1 METKKTDIIK
11 PEQAVTLG
19 GAYRERVKRSPDD
32 TAYRF
37 FDTHSQDWKNITW
50 AESGATVA
58 RFQAALAKEA
68 IKPGDRVAIMLR
80 NGPEWVQFE
89 QAAIGMGLIVV
100 PLYTNDRTDNIA
112 YVLQDAGVKVLL
124 IEGQEQLDALK
135 EITAQMDG
143 LIRILSINPCKPNTN
158 FKRLKTLS
166 EWTAGLPEDMDAGN
180 LQAND
185 TDADSLVTIVYTSG
199 TTGRPKGVMLSH
211 TNILFNA
218 YAATQTVELYS
229 GDIYLS
235 FLPLSH
241 MLERTVGYYVPMLTA
256 GTVAFARSVQ
266 DLGEDL
272 ITQSPAIL
280 VSVPRIYE
288 RVYNK
293 IHAQLET
300 KSPLA
305 QKLFAKAVSVGW
317 DRFEGHSS
325 LLWPILNALV
335 AKKIMAKLGGN
346 LRLAICGGAPLS
358 SAVAK
363 TFIGLGLN
371 VLQGY
376 GLTETG
382 PIISANR
389 VKNNDP
395 ASVGEPLPGV
405 EVRIGKDDELLTR
418 SPSVMLGYWNNKK
431 ATDDMI
437 TSDGWLR
444 TGDKVRIENNHIYI
458 TGRLKDIL
466 VLSNGEKVPPSD
478 MELAITMDPLFEQI
492 MVIGEGRPYLS
503 ALTVLE
509 AEHQKALTEQLG
521 LNGDDKAL
529 ASEAMREAVLTHIAK
544 QIESFPGYAKI
555 RQVSVCTKPW
565 TIENGLIT
573 PTLKLKRQRIME
585 QYQGQVESLYAGH

>member
-11 PEQAVTLG
+11 PEKAITLG
-19 GAYRERVKRSPDD
+19 GAYRERVKRTPDH

-37 FDTHSQDWKNITW
+37 FDTHRQDWKDITW
-50 AESGATVA
+50 AQSGATVA

-80 NGPEWVQFE
+80 NGPEWVHFE

-100 PLYTNDRTDNIA
+100 PLYTNDRTENIA
-112 YVLQDAGVKVLL
+112 YVLQDAGIKILL
-124 IEGQEQLDALK
+124 IEGQDQLNALN
-135 EITAQMDG
+135 EIAAQMDG
-143 LIRILSINPCKPNTN
+143 LIRIISINPCAPSTG
-158 FKRLKTLS
+158 FKRLLTLH
-166 EWTAGLPEDMDAGN
+166 EWTADLPEDIDAGN

-185 TDADSLVTIVYTSG
+185 TDADSLATIVYTSG

-218 YAATQTVELYS
+218 YAATQMVRLYT
-229 GDIYLS
+229 GDLYLS

-272 ITQSPAIL
+272 ITQSPTIL
-280 VSVPRIYE
+280 ISVPRIYE

-293 IHAQLET
+293 IHTQLET

-317 DRFEGHSS
+317 DRFEGRGS

-335 AKKIMAKLGGN
+335 AKKIMAKLGGR

-358 SAVAK
+358 SVVAK

-371 VLQGY
+371 VVQGY
-376 GLTETG
+376 GLTETS

-389 VKNNDP
+389 VENNDP
-395 ASVGEPLPGV
+395 ASVGEALPGV
-405 EVRIGKDDELLTR
+405 EVRIGKNDELLTR
-418 SPSVMLGYWNNKK
+418 SPSVMMGYWNNKK
-431 ATDDMI
+431 ATDDII

-444 TGDKVRIENNHIYI
+444 TGDKVRIENNRIHI
-458 TGRLKDIL
+458 TGRIKDIL
-466 VLSNGEKVPPSD
+466 ILSNGEKIPPSD
-478 MELAITMDPLFEQI
+478 MELAITIDPLFEQV

-521 LNGDDKAL
+521 LNGSDNAL
-529 ASEAMREAVLTHIAK
+529 ASEAMCDAVLKHIAK

-555 RQVSVCTKPW
+555 RQVSVCTEPW
-565 TIENGLIT
+565 TVENGLIT

-585 QYQGQVESLYAGH
+585 QYQGQVENLYAGH